1 MAPEKAGAADVD
13 ARYPRSVTLADGRA
27 VTLRLMARDDVAAVL
42 AFANS
47 LDPDALLYLR
57 VNITE
62 PGVVERWAEYIEAR
76 RTDTVLALDGDAV
89 AGEGSLLHNR
99 TTWTRH
105 LGEIR
110 VQVAPS
116 HRRRGLARLLADEV
130 EWIAR
135 RHELRMLTARMT
147 LDQVAAQSVFRRL
160 GFQREAVLWDYV
172 MTADGQTRNLLVAT
186 KRL

>member
-1 MAPEKAGAADVD
+1 MAAETDGAAAVQ
-13 ARYPRSVTLADGRA
+13 ARYPRSVKPADGRP
-27 VTLRLMARDDVAAVL
+27 VTLRLMNRGDVAAVL

-47 LDPDALLYLR
+47 LDQDALLYLR

-62 PGVVERWAEYIEAR
+62 PGVVERWADFVEAG
-76 RTDTVLALDGDAV
+76 RTHTVLALDGDAV

-116 HRRRGLARLLADEV
+116 QRRRGLARLLADEV

-135 RHELRMLTARMT
+135 RLDLRMLTARMT

-172 MTADGQTRNLLVAT
+172 MTADGRTRNLLVAT